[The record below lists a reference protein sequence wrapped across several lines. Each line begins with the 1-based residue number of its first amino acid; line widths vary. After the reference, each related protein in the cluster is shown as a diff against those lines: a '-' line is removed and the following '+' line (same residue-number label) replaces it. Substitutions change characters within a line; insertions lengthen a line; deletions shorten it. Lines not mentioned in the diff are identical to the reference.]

1 MKKLFLT
8 LLTGLALVACSSQPK
23 AQQAEESAQKVLVLY
38 YSVTNTTQQLA
49 EYIQQKTGA
58 DIEKI
63 QPADAYSEVYQEIIA
78 RSQQEM
84 ENNTLPELQPL
95 KANIADYD
103 IIFLGYPIWFG
114 TYAQPIKTLLSTVD
128 FSGKVVVPF
137 STSGSSGIG
146 QSVNDLKQAVPGIQ
160 IPESVGVRSSLMDKM
175 PAAVDRV
182 LISLGL
188 IEGENEVLAD
198 FSEQKPVT
206 EAEAEIFNAAISTYP
221 MLNGNKA
228 VTVGSRT
235 TSTGTDYK
243 FVGESTGPDGSK
255 SQMDVYVTKENGDAA
270 PYFTKIDR

>member
-1 MKKLFLT
+1 MKKIIFTMLV
-8 LLTGLALVACSSQPK
+8 GLCVMACTSQPK
-23 AQQAEESAQKVLVLY
+23 TQQIEEPTKKVLVLY
-38 YSVTNTTQQLA
+38 FSITNTTKQMA

-63 QPADAYSEVYQEIIA
+63 QPVEAYSEVYQEIIT
-78 RSQQEM
+78 RSQEER

-95 KANIADYD
+95 KSNIADYD

-114 TYAQPIKTLLSTVD
+114 TYAQPIKTLLNNTD
-128 FSGKVVVPF
+128 LSGKVVVPF
-137 STSGSSGIG
+137 STSGSSGIS

-206 EAEAEIFNAAISTYP
+206 DEEAKIFDEAISTYP
-221 MLNGNKA
+221 MLKGSKA
-228 VTVGSRT
+228 VSVGSRT
-235 TSTGTDYK
+235 TMNGTDYK
-243 FVGESTGPDGSK
+243 FIGQSAGPDGTT
-255 SQMDVYVTKENGDAA
+255 SQMDVYITKEKGDVA